1 VSAGGITGDFAELE
15 RTIAGL
21 EAVAVVGDRLAEVA
35 APAIEQTA
43 HMQAASGESPTGATW
58 ARRKKDGELALQ
70 RPALAI
76 EVNGAGNA
84 LRAIGD
90 DVLKYHQRG
99 NDRLPVRKTL
109 PDTGAPLP
117 PAWSAAADDS
127 ITTALDAA
135 LDQR

>member
-1 VSAGGITGDFAELE
+1 MASGITDDGELDE
-15 RTIAGL
+15 LLLRL

-109 PDTGAPLP
+109 PDTGDPLP
-117 PAWSAAADDS
+117 PAWGAAADDA
-127 ITTALDAA
+127 IAAA
-135 LDQR
+135 LDKALR